1 MAAMCTATA
10 IEVDLDT
17 PCKLTWARPPKEE
30 VEELRDVYYVVRTPS
45 SAGERTLSSMSL
57 VREIDIYGLKKDATE
72 TMTRVGSTSDL
83 VKLGVPRLLD
93 NNAIQI
99 RVTEHDYRRYQ
110 DSVYDLARCDM
121 EDGQAKVRLVKFNSA
136 LRKLHRTTSVPCL
149 LEASS
154 PLICGRRATVMAI
167 DSTQAAALRGGF
179 AVQRGTCQRPS
190 AGIAPVGCSSLPRQG
205 SSASVGLQETCELP
219 CALPRTPDALPVTP
233 EFRPKGSI
241 ARALAGFE
249 GVAGAAQH
257 RRRSAWLHA
266 F

>member
-1 MAAMCTATA
+1 MPVGK
-10 IEVDLDT
+10 VDLDT
-17 PCKLTWARPPKEE
+17 PSKLTWARPPKEE
-30 VEELRDVYYVVRTPS
+30 VEELRDVCYVVRTPS
-45 SAGERTLSSMSL
+45 STGKRPESSMIL
-57 VREIDIYGLKKDATE
+57 VREVDIYGFKKDASE

-83 VKLGVPRLLD
+83 VKLGLLD
-93 NNAIQI
+93 NNVIQI
-99 RVTEHDYRRYQ
+99 RVNEHDYRRYQ

-121 EDGQAKVRLVKFNSA
+121 EDGQAKARLVKFNSA
-136 LRKLHRTTSVPCL
+136 LRKLHRTGSVPCL
-149 LEASS
+149 LEASL
-154 PLICGRRATVMAI
+154 PLMRGRRATVMAI

-179 AVQRGTCQRPS
+179 AVQRGTCHRPS
-190 AGIAPVGCSSLPRQG
+190 AGIAPVGCSSLSRQG
-205 SSASVGLQETCELP
+205 SSASVGRQETCALP
-219 CALPRTPDALPVTP
+219 CAVPRTPDALPLTP